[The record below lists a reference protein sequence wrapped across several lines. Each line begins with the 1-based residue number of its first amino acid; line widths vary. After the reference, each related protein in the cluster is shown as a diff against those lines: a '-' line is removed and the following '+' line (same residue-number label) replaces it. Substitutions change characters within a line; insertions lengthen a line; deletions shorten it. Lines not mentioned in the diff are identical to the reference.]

1 MIIKLTGN
9 KNLFFRVKPKTK
21 TESEIA
27 NGFNVGT
34 SETVKIVS
42 DYQVCLTAPQ
52 DSNTFKNSIKGGKGK
67 LIQSYSFTKILKP
80 ELSQKDLFSSLVCP
94 MVQDFMEGQNQLLFT
109 YGATSAGIGIS
120 R

>member
-1 MIIKLTGN
+1 M
-9 KNLFFRVKPKTK
+9 
-21 TESEIA
+21 
-27 NGFNVGT
+27 
-34 SETVKIVS
+34 S

-52 DSNTFKNSIKGGKGK
+52 DSNTFKNSIKGGRGK

-120 R
+120 RWPIFLFVIGNKGIKFFQY